1 MKKETNRSVIIV
13 CLYVDNLIFTGNN
26 PDMFDALKRSMAK
39 EFEMINIGQMTH
51 FLEIK
56 IVQNKKGILIS

>member
-1 MKKETNRSVIIV
+1 MKKETDRSVIIV

-26 PDMFDALKRSMAK
+26 LDMFDTLKKSVAK
-39 EFEMINIGQMTH
+39 EFEMTDIGQMTH

-56 IVQNKKGILIS
+56 IMQNKKGIFIS